1 MSIEEAKITLNWQL
15 ECADKENKE
24 VLNLFDKEAI
34 RTLLTAYEQKC
45 NYIKENEI
53 YKKNLFNS
61 YEEKCKELEKEKE
74 KNKKLLE
81 QNEDMKSL
89 FNIQASIA
97 KELDFNTNEKMVKF
111 KDEYYVPDTMAI
123 NANIGEPKTIE
134 LRYISATKYLTKF
147 DKEE

>member
-1 MSIEEAKITLNWQL
+1 MKYTKVPKKIQRNNHTY
-15 ECADKENKE
+15 
-24 VLNLFDKEAI
+24 I
-34 RTLLTAYEQKC
+34 
-45 NYIKENEI
+45 YIK
-53 YKKNLFNS
+53 KV
-61 YEEKCKELEKEKE
+61 
-74 KNKKLLE
+74 NK
-81 QNEDMKSL
+81 DMKSL

-147 DKEE
+147 D

>member
-1 MSIEEAKITLNWQL
+1 MNIEECKNHYLELKPCKDWIESIEPSFFFEFA
-15 ECADKENKE
+15 E
-24 VLNLFDKEAI
+24 
-34 RTLLTAYEQKC
+34 TLLTAY
-45 NYIKENEI
+45 
-53 YKKNLFNS
+53 
-61 YEEKCKELEKEKE
+61 EKEKE
-74 KNKKLLE
+74 KNKGLVE
-81 QNEDMKSL
+81 QHKDMKSL

-147 DKEE
+147 DEEE